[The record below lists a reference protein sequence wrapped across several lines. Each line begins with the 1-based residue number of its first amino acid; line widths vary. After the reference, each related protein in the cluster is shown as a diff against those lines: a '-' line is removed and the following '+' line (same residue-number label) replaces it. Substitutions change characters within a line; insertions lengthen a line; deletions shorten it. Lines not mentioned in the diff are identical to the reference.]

1 MDELVNLLVERTGI
15 SEEKAREVTDV
26 VIEFLK
32 SKLPEPFRGQVENL
46 ISGAEA
52 GGLGGVV
59 QGITGVLGGLF
70 GKKE

>member
-1 MDELVNLLVERTGI
+1 MDELVNLLVEKTGI

-32 SKLPEPFRGQVENL
+32 SKLPEPLGGQLENL
-46 ISGAEA
+46 ISGAET

>member
-1 MDELVNLLVERTGI
+1 MDELVNLLVEKTGI
-15 SEEKAREVTDV
+15 SEEKAREVVDV

-32 SKLPEPFRGQVENL
+32 SKLPKPFRGQVENL
-46 ISGAEA
+46 ISGAET

-59 QGITGVLGGLF
+59 QGLTGVLGGLF

>member
-1 MDELVNLLVERTGI
+1 MDELVNLLVEKTGI
-15 SEEKAREVTDV
+15 SEEKAREVFDV

-46 ISGAEA
+46 ISGAET

-59 QGITGVLGGLF
+59 QGLTGVLGGLF